1 MFQDTLD
8 AAQGLDHVRPVVVQ
22 VPELAVVA
30 LVRPPARASRD
41 AVRTNSTS
49 KRRPRLVEMNTK
61 DAATLPER
69 VLPQHLILLEVRAA
83 APALRGTYTIA
94 KPPRLARAT
103 RGLSHDHDDGVT
115 VSWRRHR
122 RDFEKFKFVFC
133 AESRTLS

>member
-1 MFQDTLD
+1 M
-8 AAQGLDHVRPVVVQ
+8 R
-22 VPELAVVA
+22 
-30 LVRPPARASRD
+30 
-41 AVRTNSTS
+41 
-49 KRRPRLVEMNTK
+49 
-61 DAATLPER
+61 PER

-122 RDFEKFKFVFC
+122 RDFEKFKFIFC
-133 AESRTLS
+133 PESRTLS